1 MHVYDRQTLS
11 RSVVGK
17 KKVLLF
23 FRQRLCTECTH
34 QKYTIKNLLDDLE
47 RQGDLGPMAGCHIHI
62 LDVDNCPS
70 LVKQYGVVRVPTL
83 IRIDPVTLEA
93 TSVKRERQTANDI
106 KVMMQ

>member
-1 MHVYDRQTLS
+1 MYVYDRQTLS
-11 RSVVGK
+11 RSIVGK
-17 KKVLLF
+17 KKVLLV
-23 FRQRLCTECTH
+23 FRQQPCVECFH
-34 QKYTIKNLLDDLE
+34 QVHTINNLLDDLE
-47 RQGDLGPMAGCHIHI
+47 AQGDMGPMAGCHIQI
-62 LDVDNCPS
+62 LDVDKCPD